1 MILEL
6 DCGNSFIKW
15 RVLDADS
22 ANASSEGVVGS
33 DLALIESLVA
43 LPGLLLTR
51 CRLVSVR
58 ALEETSKLV
67 AVLHEAFGVAV
78 SCAAPARE
86 MAGVRNGY
94 EDFERLGLDRWLAM
108 LGGFKLAHG
117 ACLVLDF
124 GTAATADFIAADGE
138 HLGGFICPGMPLM
151 RNQLRTHTRKIR
163 YDDAAAERALERLS
177 PGRTTVEAVE
187 RGCTLMLRG
196 FVLTQLELARS
207 YWGDD
212 FTVFLT
218 GGTPI
223 WWQVQCRKPDSF
235 RIWFLSVWRWL
246 VLCPEVIM
254 RWLFLL
260 LLVLNAFYYIW
271 HQQEAPLRA
280 KDVTP
285 LSLYKG
291 GQQDIRL
298 LSESSDAVVRRDRAK
313 AAEAQN
319 TCLYIGG
326 FADQRQAQWVEQRLT
341 SLDIKAKLQLLNT
354 AEASGYWLRVAPESR
369 RLAEDLPFENLAK
382 EFNELKHKIMLCE
395 GVASLE

>member
-15 RVLDADS
+15 RVLG
-22 ANASSEGVVGS
+22 SSLAGVAIEGVAGS
-33 DLALIESLVA
+33 DEALVDSLLAV
-43 LPGLLLTR
+43 PGLLLTR

-58 ALEETSKLV
+58 ALEETDKLV
-67 AVLHEAFGVAV
+67 AALVDAFGVAV
-78 SCAAPARE
+78 TCAASARE

-108 LGGFKLAHG
+108 LGGFKLASG

-138 HLGGFICPGMPLM
+138 HLGGFICPGMSLM

-163 YDDAAAERALERLS
+163 YGDAAAERALECLS

-218 GGTPI
+218 GG
-223 WWQVQCRKPDSF
+223 DAD
-235 RIWFLSVWRWL
+235 L
-246 VLCPEVIM
+246 VLDAVPQA
-254 RWLFLL
+254 R
-260 LLVLNAFYYIW
+260 LVPDLIFVGLAM
-271 HQQEAPLRA
+271 AC
-280 KDVTP
+280 P
-285 LSLYKG
+285 LS
-291 GQQDIRL
+291 
-298 LSESSDAVVRRDRAK
+298 
-313 AAEAQN
+313 
-319 TCLYIGG
+319 
-326 FADQRQAQWVEQRLT
+326 
-341 SLDIKAKLQLLNT
+341 
-354 AEASGYWLRVAPESR
+354 
-369 RLAEDLPFENLAK
+369 
-382 EFNELKHKIMLCE
+382 
-395 GVASLE
+395 